1 MVRSRTITMS
11 VSRKTG
17 EVFDAIL
24 NSPPKMMP
32 DAKQNGDGSWSFST
46 PRGNANLKFKH
57 NKTFG
62 ILDHLYQDEENLW
75 DVPMRVVPSGNESEV
90 IVTIVKPDT
99 LTDAQFDERMKEINQ
114 LFENLK
120 QIVEKN

>member
-1 MVRSRTITMS
+1 MS

-24 NSPPKMMP
+24 NSPPKIMP

-62 ILDHLYQDEENLW
+62 ILDHLYQDEESLW

-99 LTDAQFDERMKEINQ
+99 LTDDQFDERMKEIND

-120 QIVEKN
+120 HIVEKT